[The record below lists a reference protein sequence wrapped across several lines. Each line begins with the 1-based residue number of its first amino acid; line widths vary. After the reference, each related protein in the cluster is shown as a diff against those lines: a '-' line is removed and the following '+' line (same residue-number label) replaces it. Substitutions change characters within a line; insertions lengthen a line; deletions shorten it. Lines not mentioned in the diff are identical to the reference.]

1 MKNAVKTKILFVLE
15 NYIDRHASIPLGPS
29 RCEGHSKF
37 GALFALENNI
47 ISLLKNIQPALGT
60 FSHRD
65 VKE

>member
-15 NYIDRHASIPLGPS
+15 NYIDHHASIPQQMWGSLQ
-29 RCEGHSKF
+29 F

-47 ISLLKNIQPALGT
+47 ILLKNIQPALGT

>member
-15 NYIDRHASIPLGPS
+15 NYIDHHASIPQQRWGSLQ
-29 RCEGHSKF
+29 F

-47 ISLLKNIQPALGT
+47 ILLENIQPALGT